1 MIIECVNCN
10 KKFNVDPELIPKSGR
25 LMQCG
30 SCKHSWHFKIEVTS
44 QKPLISVSENVKPE
58 EIELLKDDNDK
69 NDFLL
74 KKKIPN
80 LKENLEI
87 KAESKTHSKDENNI
101 KVGNAK
107 IGNFFSYLLVVII
120 SFVALIILLDT
131 IKSPLIKIFPGL
143 EIILFNFFEL
153 LKDIKLFIIDLK

>member
-1 MIIECVNCN
+1 MIIECINCH
-10 KKFNVDPELIPKSGR
+10 KKFNVDTKLIPESGR
-25 LMQCG
+25 LIQCG

-131 IKSPLIKIFPGL
+131 IKNPLIKIFPGL